1 MKVIFCLN
9 VFVREKCKSKQKYDD
24 KLLNV
29 NITINDECF
38 LILREMLCIMEKFI
52 DKMCQI
58 VYFGGRRDYFKTSLA
73 NAMHVEK
80 DRK

>member
-1 MKVIFCLN
+1 
-9 VFVREKCKSKQKYDD
+9 
-24 KLLNV
+24 
-29 NITINDECF
+29 
-38 LILREMLCIMEKFI
+38 MEKFI